1 MLEFDYHPASSVA
14 ETLDLLGRY
23 GDDAHLL
30 AGGTSFMLMHRQGLV
45 QPGHVVA
52 IRGVNELRGIR
63 SVNGGLEIGATTT
76 HREVERSPEIRAF
89 CPTLSENFRR
99 IATVRIRNQAT
110 IGGNLVHADPAQD
123 PPPMLLALDA
133 EAVIV
138 GKNGERT
145 VPLDEF
151 FVDIFQTVVEEG
163 EVLKSVRIPALP
175 AGSRTTYVKFLPR
188 TEDDYATVAVA
199 ARLRLGE
206 NGRCEDIRVGL
217 GAAAPVPMRAKR
229 VEDALRGQQ
238 LTPALIDEAAALVR
252 DEVDPLDDVRGSAAY
267 KREMARVWTG
277 RAIRSLLDGGN
288 GQHP

>member
-1 MLEFDYHPASSVA
+1 MQEFDFHPASSLS

-23 GDDAHLL
+23 GEDAHIL

-45 QPGHVVA
+45 QPGHVVGL
-52 IRGVNELRGIR
+52 RGVNELHGIR
-63 SVNGGLEIGATTT
+63 AQGGGLEIGATTT
-76 HREVERSPEIRAF
+76 HREVERSPEVRGF

-133 EAVIV
+133 EIVIA

-145 VPLDEF
+145 MPLDDF
-151 FVDIFQTVVEEG
+151 FEDYFQTAVQEG
-163 EVLKSVRIPALP
+163 EVLKLIRIPPLP
-175 AGSRTTYVKFLPR
+175 AGARTTYVKFLPR

-199 ARLRLGE
+199 ARLQLGA
-206 NGRCEDIRVGL
+206 NNRCEDVRIGL
-217 GAAAPVPMRAKR
+217 GAAASIPMRAKR
-229 VEDALRGQQ
+229 AEDALRGQQ

-252 DEVDPLDDVRGSAAY
+252 EDVDPISDVRGSANY

-277 RAIRSLLDGGN
+277 RAIRSLLEGN
-288 GQHP
+288 GQHA